1 MALDCRS
8 KCGAS
13 EYVEDVA
20 NPNWLEI
27 EARLVALEA
36 VAGMPAVYCNTTG
49 GPYPARPAA
58 NTVPVGRMIFNWDD
72 KAPNYSD
79 GVSWL
84 DANGQLTSG

>member
-20 NPNWLEI
+20 NPNWLEV

-36 VAGMPAVYCNTTG
+36 VAGMPAVYNNTT
-49 GPYPARPAA
+49 RPPA
-58 NTVPVGRMIFNWDD
+58 NTVPVGRMIFNTDD
-72 KAPNYSD
+72 DTPNWSNGTD
-79 GVSWL
+79 WL
-84 DANGQLTSG
+84 DASGHLTSG